1 MKTRKILSLI
11 TVLALMLSVV
21 ALPVYAAPDPTSKIS
36 FYLKCAIKEAKP
48 NEKFRVRMMTI
59 EIDDNTA
66 RRIAEEESGTNELE
80 IENMRQQSDIPKD
93 EQDRIVDN
101 YYKCLNKTRREMY
114 DKIVDAAFAAGDITE
129 EETILRGVGDTDHIL
144 EIGVDKIY
152 KLIESKQVY
161 RISLAPLRLEYA
173 PSYRIFEDGEFFNG
187 ASAGKGVK
195 LEDGKLVGGA
205 DGGFTVNIS
214 GAGRK
219 DPFNRY
225 LIGNP
230 GLIHIEGE
238 LIPKKGVTMTT
249 SSKTYI
255 QFGENGTKEL
265 ISDIAYCCFSAD
277 VPDYSFPRVGKYGY
291 YYVTV
296 DNTFDFDGNSFTLI
310 NDDFDFKISSIF
322 LSVGRQVLPAGRLS
336 EPEPDVKS
344 TAIGQTASSLND
356 GDSTKLYT
364 TIRNSGEDGFYEGS
378 LEISFTVDGK
388 VIDTVTYD
396 KRIEVGESVTVK
408 SNKDW
413 KASFGAH
420 TVKAVIK
427 PSEKAFAKASSIKER
442 TNVTD
447 N

>member
-21 ALPVYAAPDPTSKIS
+21 ALPVYAVDTSAKIS
-36 FYLKCAIKEAKP
+36 KVLKTAMQEADPGEQISVVMWTVDIDHNAAKKLAEEKSGMTKEQ
-48 NEKFRVRMMTI
+48 
-59 EIDDNTA
+59 IDQMCRDNT
-66 RRIAEEESGTNELE
+66 IS
-80 IENMRQQSDIPKD
+80 KD
-93 EQDRIVDN
+93 EQNRIVDN
-101 YYKCLNKTRREMY
+101 YIRCLREANFMLTGEIA
-114 DKIVDAAFAAGDITE
+114 DEVFAECGITDDE
-129 EETILRGVGDTDHIL
+129 IEFRGEFAPMHMLR
-144 EIGVDKIY
+144 IGVDKINKLAECNKVATLGYSEDAGY
-152 KLIESKQVY
+152 KV
-161 RISLAPLRLEYA
+161 
-173 PSYRIFEDGEFFNG
+173 FMDGKLLNG
-187 ASAGKGVK
+187 ASVGEGIK
-195 LEDGKLVGGA
+195 LEDGNLVGGA
-205 DGGFTVNIS
+205 DGKFTVNI
-214 GAGRK
+214 AADTVKKNIFEKMFRK
-219 DPFNRY
+219 YF
-225 LIGNP
+225 
-230 GLIHIEGE
+230 GLLRIDGE
-238 LIPKKGVTMTT
+238 LIPKKGVTATT
-249 SSKTYI
+249 STKTYI

-265 ISDIAYCCFSAD
+265 ISNIAYSKIDGD
-277 VPDYSFPRVGKYGY
+277 VPDYSFPKVGEHGFYSIM
-291 YYVTV
+291 V
-296 DNTFDFDGNSFTLI
+296 DNTFNFDGNSFTLI